1 MTTPILVSTSIPCA
15 RKCSKAE
22 MHSNDVS
29 FLINCVP
36 RIPVEVQ
43 EQFAK
48 AYGRLIDLLLIPVD
62 NVALKAMATMV
73 QYWNTELRI
82 FEFPNVDAAPTIEEY
97 EVLLEIP
104 MPDRLRVYMST
115 KPVEVNED
123 IVEKI
128 LKVRPESSH
137 IIKQARTLGLKWTF
151 LKKHIAKMEEQ
162 QDWEMFKPAFALAI
176 YGMVLFP
183 FLNDMI
189 DQSAFDVFY
198 KFIRFEAN
206 PTPAILAESFLSFQ
220 KCHLRGGY
228 KIRCCVQLLYI
239 WMMTRFKHHYY
250 SLGTRYPIRK
260 FKRVATKEVQL
271 GEWVK
276 LFEEVTPRNFG
287 TKCCLYDRHENIMYS
302 CGSHP
307 YMVLMG
313 PRGCIA
319 YTPALVLGQLKWGM
333 NRIRD
338 EQLQGFFF
346 WYKDEDIPEGAVESV
361 RKALQKISLF
371 GENELGERK
380 TFYTEEYKSWRNARI
395 GKTCVPTPTLLK
407 DSEGPSP
414 NEIMWRDKCKLLEA
428 RLEEARD
435 QNERYGFTIEK
446 LEKSNRSLQEEVAS
460 IKKDYASMCSK
471 SDKFKLIRENNE
483 LKERLKARNRV
494 IMSSVQERKELER
507 TLEMTMANLEISQ
520 NETSQAVST
529 IKNYQ
534 TALEQSHRREDEMA
548 TTHQLEMEEA
558 AQRESKLSTDLKGLM
573 DAYDGLLERQRRWT
587 ANWENTLIEIE
598 RAKEQWQRR
607 CNNMIN
613 GLGDFSDGW
622 LELFDKTR
630 CELEA
635 YPDIQGRPSL
645 EEFLLDCSKVAREL
659 KRWRKESN
667 GEFRF

>member
-1 MTTPILVSTSIPCA
+1 MNTPILVYTSIPCA

-22 MHSNDVS
+22 MHSNDIS
-29 FLINCVP
+29 FLIDCVP

-62 NVALKAMATMV
+62 NVSLKAIATMM
-73 QYWNTELRI
+73 QYWNTEWRI
-82 FEFPNVDAAPTIEEY
+82 FEFPNVDAALTIEEY

-104 MPDRLRVYMST
+104 MPDRL
-115 KPVEVNED
+115 
-123 IVEKI
+123 
-128 LKVRPESSH
+128 
-137 IIKQARTLGLKWTF
+137 
-151 LKKHIAKMEEQ
+151 KKLIAKMEEQ
-162 QDWEMFKPAFALAI
+162 HDWEMFKPAFALAI

-250 SLGTRYPIRK
+250 SLGTRYPLRK
-260 FKRVATKEVQL
+260 FKRVSTKEVNL
-271 GEWVK
+271 SRSSED
-276 LFEEVTPRNFG
+276 PRTDTIIFKDLKFG
-287 TKCCLYDRHENIMYS
+287 MLHDRHENIMYS

-319 YTPALVLGQLKWGM
+319 YMPALVLGQLKWGM

-338 EQLQGFFF
+338 EQLQGLFF
-346 WYKDEDIPEGAVESV
+346 WYKDEDIPEGAIESV

-380 TFYTEEYKSWRNARI
+380 TFYTEEYKSWRNERI

-407 DSEGPSP
+407 DSESPSP

-446 LEKSNRSLQEEVAS
+446 LEKSNRGLQEEVAS

-471 SDKFKLIRENNE
+471 SEKFKLIRENNE

-494 IMSSVQERKELER
+494 VMSSVQERKELER
-507 TLEMTMANLEISQ
+507 TLEMTMAVTPRILIFKIIVSVLEAS
-520 NETSQAVST
+520 
-529 IKNYQ
+529 
-534 TALEQSHRREDEMA
+534 
-548 TTHQLEMEEA
+548 
-558 AQRESKLSTDLKGLM
+558 
-573 DAYDGLLERQRRWT
+573 LER
-587 ANWENTLIEIE
+587 EIL
-598 RAKEQWQRR
+598 A
-607 CNNMIN
+607 
-613 GLGDFSDGW
+613 
-622 LELFDKTR
+622 
-630 CELEA
+630 
-635 YPDIQGRPSL
+635 
-645 EEFLLDCSKVAREL
+645 
-659 KRWRKESN
+659 
-667 GEFRF
+667 

>member
-1 MTTPILVSTSIPCA
+1 MNTPILVYTSIPCA

-22 MHSNDVS
+22 MHSNDIS
-29 FLINCVP
+29 FLIDCVP

-62 NVALKAMATMV
+62 NVSLKAIATMM
-73 QYWNTELRI
+73 QYWNTEWRI
-82 FEFPNVDAAPTIEEY
+82 FEFPNVDAALTIEEY

-104 MPDRLRVYMST
+104 MPDRLKVYMST
-115 KPVEVNED
+115 KPMEVNED
-123 IVEKI
+123 IVQKI
-128 LKVRPESSH
+128 LK
-137 IIKQARTLGLKWTF
+137 KL
-151 LKKHIAKMEEQ
+151 IAKMEEQ
-162 QDWEMFKPAFALAI
+162 HDWEMFKPAFALAI

-239 WMMTRFKHHYY
+239 WMMIRFKHHYY
-250 SLGTRYPIRK
+250 SLGTRYPLRK
-260 FKRVATKEVQL
+260 FKRVSTKEVQL

-276 LFEEVTPRNFG
+276 LFKELHLEILEPSVVSR
-287 TKCCLYDRHENIMYS
+287 DSRSDENLTVSTGFLSLKRGILAHARISHCQPAPNAISRPGETSLAQARILQYS
-302 CGSHP
+302 PGFHPPSHP

-319 YTPALVLGQLKWGM
+319 YMPALVLGQLKWGM

-338 EQLQGFFF
+338 EQLQGLFF
-346 WYKDEDIPEGAVESV
+346 WYKDEDIPEGAIESV

-380 TFYTEEYKSWRNARI
+380 TFYTEEYKSWRNERI

-407 DSEGPSP
+407 DSESPSP

-446 LEKSNRSLQEEVAS
+446 LEKSNRGLQEEVAS

-471 SDKFKLIRENNE
+471 SEKFKLIRENNE

-494 IMSSVQERKELER
+494 VMSSVQERKELER
-507 TLEMTMANLEISQ
+507 TLEMTMAVTPRILIFKIIVSVLEAS
-520 NETSQAVST
+520 
-529 IKNYQ
+529 
-534 TALEQSHRREDEMA
+534 
-548 TTHQLEMEEA
+548 
-558 AQRESKLSTDLKGLM
+558 
-573 DAYDGLLERQRRWT
+573 LER
-587 ANWENTLIEIE
+587 EIL
-598 RAKEQWQRR
+598 A
-607 CNNMIN
+607 
-613 GLGDFSDGW
+613 
-622 LELFDKTR
+622 
-630 CELEA
+630 
-635 YPDIQGRPSL
+635 
-645 EEFLLDCSKVAREL
+645 
-659 KRWRKESN
+659 
-667 GEFRF
+667 